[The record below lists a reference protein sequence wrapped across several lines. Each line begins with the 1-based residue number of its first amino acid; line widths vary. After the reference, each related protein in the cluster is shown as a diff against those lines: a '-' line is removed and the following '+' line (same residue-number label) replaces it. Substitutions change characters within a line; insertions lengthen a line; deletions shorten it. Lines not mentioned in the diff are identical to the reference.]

1 MFEIVD
7 IPLLIDSSGSRA
19 LKVAKRKKKFMA
31 RRKIDELDSETQCGR
46 PALSPEA
53 EEKRLVALAY
63 NEVEQR
69 ILNHTATSA
78 EIVHFL
84 KLGTKKSRL
93 EEEKL
98 ELEKKLVEAKTN
110 ALKAAEVSERM
121 FAEAISAMKSY
132 QGREYVEEEDVL

>member
-1 MFEIVD
+1 
-7 IPLLIDSSGSRA
+7 
-19 LKVAKRKKKFMA
+19 MA
-31 RRKIDELDSETQCGR
+31 RRINDELVSETQCGR